1 MTLEEYKK
9 LKPPNV
15 EEYDP
20 PIATNPNP
28 TQEQI
33 DTAKRILEKYEGIR
47 ILKSG
52 MEIKYEEYLKS
63 DDKTKIINSKEYYKI
78 VDCYVGEL
86 FGIMTVPHGAV
97 SKANIW
103 LVDENGFKFFSKGMM
118 HIRFLEGVPEWY
130 LNLANIGIKVSKPCE
145 IGNYVRLY
153 DEETENIYNYDYTIC
168 PNNSQEFFVNTC
180 RKIENYY
187 PDIVKEDLLTD
198 VDGTTIQKY
207 HIGRNEIVVY
217 DDYEV
222 GAVYV
227 HSDINLESVFREV

>member
-47 ILKSG
+47 ILKSE

-63 DDKTKIINSKEYYKI
+63 DDKIKTINGKEYYKI
-78 VDCYVGEL
+78 VDCHVGEL

-103 LVDENGFKFFSKGMM
+103 LVDENGFKFFTDGLVHM
-118 HIRFLEGVPEWY
+118 RFSEGIPAWY
-130 LNLANIGIKVSKPCE
+130 FKLATLGIDVVKPCE
-145 IGNYVRLY
+145 IGKYVRVY
-153 DEETENIYNYDYTIC
+153 DG
-168 PNNSQEFFVNTC
+168 
-180 RKIENYY
+180 
-187 PDIVKEDLLTD
+187 EDL
-198 VDGTTIQKY
+198 K
-207 HIGRNEIVVY
+207 
-217 DDYEV
+217 
-222 GAVYV
+222 
-227 HSDINLESVFREV
+227 